1 MIYPYTDII
10 YRDLYIDL
18 YIMFIYSY
26 ILHIVIYNGIL
37 YITI

>member
-10 YRDLYIDL
+10 YRDLYRDL
-18 YIMFIYSY
+18 YIMFIYIY